1 MASIDASDLLP
12 NERVEQMALEGKL
25 TQLHRGDRYAAEG
38 DIFDIDG
45 TTFVVTG
52 VDERTLGDLTDAD
65 ARAEGSE
72 DLAAYRRRLEAVHDS
87 FEWNDDA
94 TVVRHRFERHD
105 DEA

>member
-12 NERVEQMALEGKL
+12 NERVEQMALSGEL
-25 TQLHRGDRYAAEG
+25 TQLHRGDRYADEG
-38 DIFDIDG
+38 DTFEIDG
-45 TTFVVTG
+45 VTFVVTA

-87 FEWNDDA
+87 FEWDDDSA
-94 TVVRHRFERHD
+94 VVRHRFERRAD
-105 DEA
+105 GE

>member
-1 MASIDASDLLP
+1 MATIDASTLLP
-12 NERVEQMALEGKL
+12 NERVEQMALSGDL

-38 DIFDIDG
+38 DTFTIDDV
-45 TTFVVTG
+45 TFVVTE

-87 FEWNDDA
+87 FEWDDDSP
-94 TVVRHRFERHD
+94 VVRHRFERR
-105 DEA
+105 DEEG